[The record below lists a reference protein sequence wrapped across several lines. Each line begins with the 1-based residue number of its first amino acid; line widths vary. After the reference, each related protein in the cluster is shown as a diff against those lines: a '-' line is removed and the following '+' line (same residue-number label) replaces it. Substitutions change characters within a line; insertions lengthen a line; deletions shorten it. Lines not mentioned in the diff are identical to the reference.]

1 MKTQAID
8 LPAQAYRHLVH
19 TLIPLLP
26 PPADDTPEALQT
38 RNHAAIARIAALAP
52 VNANEAELAAQCI
65 AARAQAEHVL
75 RLIRQYADDITWVVK
90 LNAQYAAMLRASLA
104 AHSHL
109 MREQQQRRKREITQ
123 AAADIDEWT
132 RHIAANTMLEA
143 LPAETPTETET
154 ESHEQTNET
163 PARHPSATDRIIK
176 LRTEN
181 GIYRVTD
188 RVTPSRLLVPADS
201 VPPPHVVM
209 AGEGLPLTPSLF
221 ANP

>member
-1 MKTQAID
+1 MKTQLID

-26 PPADDTPEALQT
+26 PPADDTAEALLT

-90 LNAQYAAMLRASLA
+90 LNAQYASMLRASLA
-104 AHSHL
+104 AHGHL
-109 MREQQQRRKREITQ
+109 MREQQQRRKRETTH
-123 AAADIDEWT
+123 AAADLDEWT

-143 LPAETPTETET
+143 LPAEAPTETGT

-163 PARHPSATDRIIK
+163 PARQPNTASHRVIKLRTDNGIYRATDRIT
-176 LRTEN
+176 RM
-181 GIYRVTD
+181 
-188 RVTPSRLLVPADS
+188 PPDS
-201 VPPPHVVM
+201 VPPTQAAL
-209 AGEGLPLTPSLF
+209 AGEGPPLMPSLF

>member
-154 ESHEQTNET
+154 ESHEQANET
-163 PARHPSATDRIIK
+163 PARHPEHPSAPQRILK
-176 LRTEN
+176 LRPTHTAAVMVN
-181 GIYRVTD
+181 QAASPPAP
-188 RVTPSRLLVPADS
+188 PSTT
-201 VPPPHVVM
+201 HWM
-209 AGEGLPLTPSLF
+209 PSS
-221 ANP
+221 ASA